1 MLNVFEHPEPYNSVF
16 IFGHFSRTRYVTGGL
31 LAPAWPACVAAVS
44 SWFPDSRLNT
54 IFGFINTSTF
64 CGGLAGTTLAA
75 AITEYSGWR
84 SVGFYPALIASLAA
98 LLVSMFLL
106 SPEEKGLSVPGKVI
120 KAAESKTEQGHDDS
134 LLEIS
139 RYYSIY
145 GTQTF
150 SKTEYIWYLTLSLK
164 PSIIGFL
171 SVLTIRDNT
180 DPGSRVS
187 VTSPP
192 GCSAS
197 SLSATP

>member
-1 MLNVFEHPEPYNSVF
+1 M
-16 IFGHFSRTRYVTGGL
+16 
-31 LAPAWPACVAAVS
+31 AAVS

-75 AITEYSGWR
+75 AITEYSGWH

-120 KAAESKTEQGHDDS
+120 KAAESKTEQGHEDS

-139 RYYSIY
+139 RYYS
-145 GTQTF
+145 T
-150 SKTEYIWYLTLSLK
+150 YIWNSNFFK
-164 PSIIGFL
+164 
-171 SVLTIRDNT
+171 N
-180 DPGSRVS
+180 
-187 VTSPP
+187 
-192 GCSAS
+192 
-197 SLSATP
+197 